1 MKTNLVTKGNKHA
14 REMKRQMKRKIT
26 SIVIGALLLVGIM
39 FAEYR
44 YIMCNI
50 KPYVG
55 KGNEVYLEIFGQ
67 VDEYYA
73 ENMK

>member
-1 MKTNLVTKGNKHA
+1 MKK
-14 REMKRQMKRKIT
+14 KILT
-26 SIVIGALLLVGIM
+26 ITIGALLLAGIM

-55 KGNEVYLEIFGQ
+55 KGNDVYLEIFGQ

-73 ENMK
+73 ENIN